1 MKKLI
6 IFSMAI
12 SMLAAVGCKSKQ
24 ATEPEQ
30 TKSEIQQ
37 KVDEYAVFPLTS
49 DLVNTLSANEKELVK
64 IFIEIGKVMDDI
76 YWDEYF
82 GNANRASLD
91 TISDPAVRAFANIH
105 YGAWDRLDSEK
116 PFIAGYGERP
126 VGCNFYPVDMT
137 AEEFDA
143 LKDPRKNDQYSVIRR
158 DDKGQLYVLPYHEA
172 FSEPLAK
179 VDALLEKA
187 IALADNAGLKK
198 YLEARREAFRTDDY
212 FNSDMVWMDM
222 KDSKLDFVV
231 GPIENYD
238 DALHGLKCGHEA
250 FVLIKDEKWSSDLS
264 KFAALLPEMQKLL
277 PCDPKYKKEVPGTDC
292 DINVYDVVYYGG
304 DCNAGSKT
312 IAINLPN
319 DERVQLKKGSRR
331 LQLKN
336 AMQAKFDNI
345 MVPIANLMVCPEQV
359 DSVTFNAFFGNT
371 CYHEVAHGLG
381 IKNTVNSGIP
391 CRQALGA
398 QYSAWEEAKADVC
411 GLFLTEQLINRGL
424 ITNTTVNQNY
434 ITFIAGILRSVRFG
448 VTEAHGLANVMC
460 YNYFEEH
467 GAFSRNAEGKYVIDV
482 EKAREAAKGWAALII
497 AMEGEGDA
505 AAAKAY
511 SDKNGNISADLQ
523 SVLDQIRDANIPRDI
538 VYKQGADVL
547 GL

>member
-6 IFSMAI
+6 IFAMAA
-12 SMLAAVGCKSKQ
+12 SMLLAVGCKGKK
-24 ATEPEQ
+24 AAEP
-30 TKSEIQQ
+30 KSEIQQ
-37 KVDEYAVFPLTS
+37 KVDEYAEFSLTS
-49 DLVNTLSANEKELVK
+49 DLVETLSANEKELVK
-64 IFIEIGKVMDDI
+64 IFIEISQVMDEI
-76 YWDEYF
+76 YWDQYF
-82 GNANRASLD
+82 GYENRAALD
-91 TISDPAVRAFANIH
+91 TLSDPAVRAFANIQ

-116 PFIAGYGERP
+116 PFVPGYGERP
-126 VGCNFYPVDMT
+126 LGANFYPVDMT
-137 AEEFDA
+137 EEEYAA
-143 LKDPRKNDQYSVIRR
+143 LDDPLKESQYSVIRR
-158 DDKGQLYVLPYHEA
+158 NAEGKLYVLPYHEA
-172 FSEPLAK
+172 YKEELAK

-187 IALADNAGLKK
+187 IGLAENAGLKK

-212 FNSDMVWMDM
+212 FESDMVWMDM

-238 DALHGLKCGHEA
+238 DALHGLKCSQEA
-250 FVLIKDEKWSSDLS
+250 YVLIKDEQWSNDLT
-264 KFAALLPEMQKLL
+264 KFAAMLPEMQKLL
-277 PCDPKYKKEVPGTDC
+277 PCDEKYKKEVPGTDC

-319 DERVQLKKGSRR
+319 DERVQLAKGSRR

-336 AMQAKFDNI
+336 AMKAKFDNI
-345 MVPIANLMVCPEQV
+345 MVPIASLMVCPEQV

-381 IKNTVNSGIP
+381 IKQTVTGKGA
-391 CRQALGA
+391 CRVALGA

-411 GLFLTEQLINRGL
+411 GLFLTEQLIERGL

-448 VTEAHGLANVMC
+448 ATEAHGVANIMC
-460 YNYFEEH
+460 YNFFKEH
-467 GAFSRNAEGKYVIDV
+467 GAFTRDENGKYVINV
-482 EKAREAAKGWAALII
+482 EKAREAAREWASIII

-511 SDKNGNISADLQ
+511 SEKNGKVSPELQADL
-523 SVLDQIRDANIPRDI
+523 DAIRDANIPRDI
-538 VYKQGADVL
+538 VYNQGAKVL

>member
-1 MKKLI
+1 MKKITL
-6 IFSMAI
+6 FVMAAA
-12 SMLAAVGCKSKQ
+12 MLMTVGCKGKQ
-24 ATEPEQ
+24 QPVE
-30 TKSEIQQ
+30 KSEIQQ
-37 KVDEYAVFPLTS
+37 KVDEYAEFELKS
-49 DLVNTLSANEKELVK
+49 DLIAGLSANEKELVK
-64 IFIEIGKVMDDI
+64 IFIQISEIMDDI
-76 YWDEYF
+76 YWDQYF
-82 GNANRASLD
+82 GNENRKALD
-91 TISDPAVRAFANIH
+91 TLSDEAVKAFANIQ

-116 PFIAGYGERP
+116 PFVPGYGERP
-126 VGCNFYPVDMT
+126 KGANFYPVDMT
-137 AEEFDA
+137 EEEYAA
-143 LKDPRKNDQYSVIRR
+143 LEDPLKESQYSVIRR
-158 DDKGQLYVLPYHEA
+158 NAEGKLYVLPYHEA
-172 FSEPLAK
+172 YKEQLAK

-198 YLEARREAFRTDDY
+198 YLEARREAFKTDDY
-212 FNSDMVWMDM
+212 FESDMVWMDM

-238 DALHGLKCGHEA
+238 DALHGLKCSQEA
-250 FVLIKDEKWSSDLS
+250 YVLIKDEEWSNDLS
-264 KFAALLPEMQKLL
+264 KFAAMLPEMQKLL
-277 PCDPKYKKEVPGTDC
+277 PCDEKYKKEVPGTDC

-336 AMQAKFDNI
+336 AMKAKFDNI
-345 MVPIANLMVCPEQV
+345 MIPIAKLMVCDEQV

-381 IKNTVNSGIP
+381 IKNTVTGKGA

-411 GLFLTEQLINRGL
+411 GLFLTEQLIERGE
-424 ITNTTVNQNY
+424 ITNTTVAQNY

-448 VTEAHGLANVMC
+448 ATEAHGVANIMC
-460 YNYFEEH
+460 YNFFYEH
-467 GAFSRNAEGKYVIDV
+467 GAFSRNAQGKYVIDV
-482 EKAREAAKGWAALII
+482 EKARAAAREWASIII

-505 AAAKAY
+505 VAAKAY
-511 SDKNGNISADLQ
+511 SDKNGKVGADLQ
-523 SVLDQIRDANIPRDI
+523 KDLDAIRDANIPRDI
-538 VYKQGADVL
+538 VYKQGTAVL